1 MTIPDRFDEK
11 AEMQTRTTTTFQH
24 ATADK
29 PATVARSGWNR
40 SRIRPVAFW
49 VTTFVIVAELAAG
62 SVWNLVPIE
71 WVEAQLRHLG
81 YPPFFAYILA
91 VWQAG
96 AAIAIIAPRLPLIKE
111 WAYVGTF
118 FLWSSAVASHLIVGD
133 GLQTWGVPLV
143 FGTCAIAS
151 WALRPADRRLP
162 ETRLRRDRPAEAG
175 QDGAGPPETRAR
187 AWAVP
192 IGLLVALYAVSFL
205 TLPAAEAMTHEWAV
219 ELGWINE

>member
-1 MTIPDRFDEK
+1 MNMPDRFDEE
-11 AEMQTRTTTTFQH
+11 AAMQTQTTKTSEH
-24 ATADK
+24 ATDEK
-29 PATVARSGWNR
+29 STTVARSGWNW
-40 SRIRPVAFW
+40 SRIRPIAFW
-49 VTTFVIVAELAAG
+49 ATTFVIVFELTAG

-81 YPPFFAYILA
+81 YPHYFAYILG

-96 AAIAIIAPRLPLIKE
+96 AAVAIIAPGLPLIKE
-111 WAYVGTF
+111 WAYVGAF

-143 FGTCAIAS
+143 FGACAIAS

-162 ETRLRRDRPAEAG
+162 ETRLRWERRADDE
-175 QDGAGPPETRAR
+175 QDGAGPPETRPR

-192 IGLLVALYAVSFL
+192 IGLLVVLYAVSFL
-205 TLPAAEAMTHEWAV
+205 TLPAAEAMTHKWAV
-219 ELGWINE
+219 ENGWIDE